1 MIEQT
6 CIEQVVET
14 VRAAAKLPPTRV
26 VEPRSRL
33 VEDLGV
39 DSLDLV
45 GVLLAVQDRFE
56 IVIDDADLDKLT
68 TIGKL
73 ASYVH
78 ERLEQNDPSNGRD
91 SARFAVSGRV

>member
-1 MIEQT
+1 MTEQT

-56 IVIDDADLDKLT
+56 IEIDDADLDKLT

-73 ASYVH
+73 ATYVQ
-78 ERLEQNDPSNGRD
+78 ERLAENEPANDRD
-91 SARFAVSGRV
+91 SARVAVSARG